1 MALVKF
7 MTLVILKMLGNLISM
22 QNSLNPNNC

>member
-7 MTLVILKMLGNLISM
+7 MTLVTLKILGNLISM
-22 QNSLNPNNC
+22 QNSFNPNNC